1 VAFPYLLAMGAMVAL
16 GISSDRS
23 GERAG
28 HVAFG
33 AFAGTAGMLGAVWF
47 AGHGLIIFSICI
59 ACSGIYAALA
69 VFWTLP
75 ASLLRGSAAAGGL
88 ALLNS
93 FSNLGGFF
101 GPYLMGWAKQTTG
114 NYTLG
119 MSLLAGM
126 LVLAGVSVLWIGRRF
141 FPNIAA

>member
-1 VAFPYLLAMGAMVAL
+1 FCPSRSIRHPLRPPLFPYTTLF
-16 GISSDRS
+16 RS
-23 GERAG
+23 ERAG

-33 AFAGTAGMLGAVWF
+33 AFAGAAGMLGAVWF
-47 AGHGLIIFSICI
+47 SAHGLIFASLCL

-75 ASLLRGSAAAGGL
+75 SSMLRGTAAAGGL

-101 GPYLMGWAKQTTG
+101 GPSLMGWARQQTG

-126 LVLAGVSVLWIGRRF
+126 LVLSGVSVLWIGR
-141 FPNIAA
+141 